1 MKQSCEQPNHSRKKK
16 TKQNKKKQQQ
26 QQQQKVYDNQCTT
39 NTTGIH
45 GKLLPLFHDGPIY
58 QTITTPKV
66 QTGTIAAVYNDAE
79 DISFTMACIIVH
91 QVLREVGNATAT
103 TTAFNIAEEWKGC
116 SSVTAKNALKS
127 LLVLQEEGPMEVPHV
142 LRTLRSYRS
151 SLLVSSVQ
159 EQQREEQ
166 RCHLGMARFLLEIT
180 LSYGT
185 PISIK
190 RACVSCVD
198 TIATVL
204 LGHGNNGNG
213 SPPPPPS
220 SSLSSDLDNLYISL
234 LASILVIT
242 PSTTWSHPITTLYN
256 LVTYYCK
263 EPIINLLYQQ
273 PKTLLLQLFLMMDH
287 YMTTSTPLS
296 QRTIQSSH
304 SITTILEE
312 GNAFNPQLQQ
322 HLEDVNGR
330 NTATKAVDF
339 ALQVT
344 TIIRSILIPLLL
356 RLLPHNNISRS
367 MPCNTTTT
375 TTTTPTSNTILVL
388 QQLVQVLQRLQY
400 SPLTTLLQCRMT
412 PTDNLSIL
420 GIAMAQ
426 VKLYQWYLRQ
436 QQEDLVL
443 HTAGTTPPTTVRR
456 AHSKDY
462 QYHELYHHILSLV
475 QHDSNSSNC
484 CYNKTSP
491 LLPNLHRVALVRGWI
506 AVAPPSLLLFTP
518 SVVEM
523 PDQQQEKA
531 INNEDEDKSNNII
544 YSNNYTGLLISSSL
558 LFGPIFHYL
567 LDTVLND
574 PSASVRLSALRGWD
588 SWMSRVLS
596 ILTANNII
604 TTAASTYD
612 GTCTTAHDDYDSSA
626 RNSKEKLRS
635 VLLRNDCTL
644 PQTITD
650 MILIMWSRPPTR
662 QIAAVLPVVFS
673 TLCNL
678 LQHIDDMKHKI
689 ANNCDINITARATI
703 DTNSTYLTLITK
715 RILRQP
721 LNRKVGTGYMMQ
733 YTHFFLFLH

>member
-1 MKQSCEQPNHSRKKK
+1 MKPSCEEPNHSSKKK
-16 TKQNKKKQQQ
+16 TKQNKKRQQQQQQ
-26 QQQQKVYDNQCTT
+26 QQQQKVHDNQCTT
-39 NTTGIH
+39 NTIGIH

-66 QTGTIAAVYNDAE
+66 QTGAIAAAVGSMCNDAE
-79 DISFTMACIIVH
+79 DISFPMACTLVH
-91 QVLREVGNATAT
+91 QVLREVVNTTAT
-103 TTAFNIAEEWKGC
+103 TTTCDIAEEWNDC
-116 SSVTAKNALKS
+116 SSITAKNAVKS
-127 LLVLQEEGPMEVPHV
+127 LLVHQEEGPMEIPHV

-151 SLLVSSVQ
+151 SLRVSSVQ

-166 RCHLGMARFLLEIT
+166 RCHLGMIRFLLEIT

-198 TIATVL
+198 TIVALL
-204 LGHGNNGNG
+204 LGNGNNGNG
-213 SPPPPPS
+213 SLPPPYS
-220 SSLSSDLDNLYISL
+220 SSSSSDLDNLYISL
-234 LASILVIT
+234 LTSILVIT

-296 QRTIQSSH
+296 QRTMPSSH

-312 GNAFNPQLQQ
+312 GNAFHPQQQQ

-330 NTATKAVDF
+330 ITTTKAVDF

-356 RLLPHNNISRS
+356 RLLPHNNISRF
-367 MPCNTTTT
+367 MPCNTAT

-443 HTAGTTPPTTVRR
+443 HTTNTMPPTTVRR
-456 AHSKDY
+456 AHTEDY

-475 QHDSNSSNC
+475 QHDSNSSHC
-484 CYNKTSP
+484 CNNKTSQ

-506 AVAPPSLLLFTP
+506 AVAPPSLLLYTP

-523 PDQQQEKA
+523 PNQLQERA
-531 INNEDEDKSNNII
+531 YNENDNKSNDAI
-544 YSNNYTGLLISSSL
+544 YSNNYTALLISSSL

-567 LDTVLND
+567 LKTVLND

-588 SWMSRVLS
+588 SWISRVLS

-604 TTAASTYD
+604 TPTTSTYD
-612 GTCTTAHDDYDSSA
+612 GTCTIEYDDYNSSA
-626 RNSKEKLRS
+626 RNSKEKLRT
-635 VLLRNDCTL
+635 VLLRNGFML

-678 LQHIDDMKHKI
+678 LQHIDDMKHKT
-689 ANNCDINITARATI
+689 ANNYDINITARATI

-721 LNRKVGTGYMMQ
+721 LNRKVGTVHMM
-733 YTHFFLFLH
+733 